1 MCGCLSHAPYWGP
14 GPQPRHVP
22 WLEIEP
28 VTLWCA
34 DGHSIHWATAARALV
49 FSLKSTQVW
58 LLTFFIV
65 KTMSFICSYVGHLN
79 INLLNYLSIYLSI
92 YLWIVLSGGD
102 TTPKYDNDLPIDPG
116 EAPIASFQPSF
127 CLDFIS
133 SHFFPWGIF
142 TERNKCIHSNYYSK
156 WLHCFYHISCV
167 DTELQ
172 WHGNRKN
179 S

>member
-22 WLEIEP
+22 WLEIEL

-58 LLTFFIV
+58 FLTFFIV

-92 YLWIVLSGGD
+92 DLWIVLSGGD

-116 EAPIASFQPSF
+116 EAPYCFVPALFLLRF
-127 CLDFIS
+127 
-133 SHFFPWGIF
+133 HFFSFFALRHFHW
-142 TERNKCIHSNYYSK
+142 EEQVYS
-156 WLHCFYHISCV
+156 
-167 DTELQ
+167 
-172 WHGNRKN
+172 
-179 S
+179 